1 MKKFVLTAD
10 TPLSAL
16 FRENF
21 HKELRTVIE
30 TWRPY
35 LIGGDSGADA
45 LEICHLG
52 FDLSKLP
59 AKSVYIDLGRLL
71 NEHPLIDDNMHT
83 LAEYLYHHSNLSNS
97 LPTLY
102 SQLRK
107 YKKR

>member
-1 MKKFVLTAD
+1 MRQVVLTAD

-21 HKELRTVIE
+21 HSELRTVIE
-30 TWRPY
+30 SWRPY
-35 LIGGDSGADA
+35 LVGGDSDVDA

-52 FDLSKLP
+52 FDLTKLQ
-59 AKSVYIDLGRLL
+59 AKCVYIDLGRLL

-83 LAEYLYHHSNLSNS
+83 LADYLYHHSNLSNS

-102 SQLRK
+102 AQLRK